1 MVDGFV
7 EKLRSIHWP
16 KYKVVY
22 AILFGSAMRC
32 NKPRDIDVAV
42 MFSSNPDLSDIV
54 RLADEIS
61 KTIGYPLE
69 KIDIV
74 PLNRDIPCELFL
86 EIVKGIPLYVDDFNM
101 YIDDLCR
108 RIMLCYDMSIISR
121 KLKVLETALKTI
133 KARSRKSR
141 VS

>member
-16 KYKVVY
+16 KYRVVY
-22 AILFGSAMRC
+22 AILFGSATRC
-32 NKPRDIDVAV
+32 SKPRDIDVAV

-61 KTIGYPLE
+61 KTVGYPLE

-74 PLNRDIPCELFL
+74 GKDRYSSTKP
-86 EIVKGIPLYVDDFNM
+86 
-101 YIDDLCR
+101 
-108 RIMLCYDMSIISR
+108 
-121 KLKVLETALKTI
+121 
-133 KARSRKSR
+133 
-141 VS
+141 